1 MSGLA
6 ATYAVAIFAML
17 FAAASALTLICT
29 VEHLDSPETSAP
41 AAHDVRETVT
51 V

>member
-17 FAAASALTLICT
+17 FAATSALTLIYT
-29 VEHLDSPETSAP
+29 VDHLDAPEAP
-41 AAHDVRETVT
+41 APSLDVREAVA

>member
-6 ATYAVAIFAML
+6 ATYAVAIFAIV
-17 FAAASALTLICT
+17 FAAISAVTLIYT
-29 VEHLDSPETSAP
+29 VEHLDAPEQPAPSP
-41 AAHDVRETVT
+41 DVRETVS